1 MISIIL
7 SACVLSFLTVA
18 VHATGI
24 AILVRSLIRHHP
36 PTTSAWLIL
45 RMLLRMIWW
54 LVLLHLVEISI
65 WGLFYLWHGCL
76 PNGEAAFYFSGS
88 TYTTL
93 GYGDVV
99 LPKPWRMLG
108 PIESLM
114 GVLMCGLSTGYFFV
128 VVSRIHQSRP
138 VLAPRMHRSVAIRA
152 SVDESGRSRE
162 LSVCRQEKKAF
173 EKPTKDCGC
182 MAGKPEVVPKRAFGE
197 VMALGRNTP

>member
-1 MISIIL
+1 MLSIFL

-24 AILVRSLIRHHP
+24 AALMRGLTRHHP
-36 PTTSAWLIL
+36 PTTSTWLIT

-65 WGLFYLWHGCL
+65 WALFYLWRGCV
-76 PNGEAAFYFSGS
+76 PNAEAAFYFSGS

-99 LPKPWRMLG
+99 LAKPWRLLA
-108 PIESLM
+108 PIEGLM

-138 VLAPRMHRSVAIRA
+138 VKSTAVSTT
-152 SVDESGRSRE
+152 
-162 LSVCRQEKKAF
+162 EK
-173 EKPTKDCGC
+173 
-182 MAGKPEVVPKRAFGE
+182 
-197 VMALGRNTP
+197 

>member
-1 MISIIL
+1 MISIFLI
-7 SACVLSFLTVA
+7 ACVLAALTVA

-24 AILVRSLIRHHP
+24 AFLLRLHLQ
-36 PTTSAWLIL
+36 PTGVWHVS

-54 LVLLHLVEISI
+54 LVLLHLVEIAI
-65 WGLFYLWHGCL
+65 WGLFYLWRGCL
-76 PNGEAAFYFSGS
+76 PNAEAAFYFSGS

-99 LPKPWRMLG
+99 LAKPWRLLG

-138 VLAPRMHRSVAIRA
+138 VKSTAVS
-152 SVDESGRSRE
+152 STE
-162 LSVCRQEKKAF
+162 
-173 EKPTKDCGC
+173 
-182 MAGKPEVVPKRAFGE
+182 
-197 VMALGRNTP
+197 

>member
-24 AILVRSLIRHHP
+24 AVLVRGLTRHHP
-36 PTTSAWLIL
+36 PTTSAWLIT

-54 LVLLHLVEISI
+54 LVLLHLAEISI
-65 WGLFYLWHGCL
+65 WGLFYLWRGCL
-76 PNGEAAFYFSGS
+76 PNAESAFYFSGS

-99 LPKPWRMLG
+99 LAKPWRMLG

-128 VVSRIHQSRP
+128 VVSRIHQSR
-138 VLAPRMHRSVAIRA
+138 H
-152 SVDESGRSRE
+152 
-162 LSVCRQEKKAF
+162 
-173 EKPTKDCGC
+173 EKPT
-182 MAGKPEVVPKRAFGE
+182 AASRTE
-197 VMALGRNTP
+197 